1 MIPFAGLRRAVLRIA
16 ATVVVCVPVL
26 APAAVQAEP
35 ACGLYQ
41 YRAEITRVIDGDT
54 VVADI
59 DLGFHTWRRDE
70 HLRLWGINTPE
81 LDGMPDSPG
90 GKAKAA
96 LEGKILGKKLI
107 ICTLKD
113 KQEKFG
119 RYLAKIYVGDELVND
134 WLISQGLA
142 EPYMRDGQ

>member
-1 MIPFAGLRRAVLRIA
+1 MRRLLAFVLMAIS
-16 ATVVVCVPVL
+16 
-26 APAAVQAEP
+26 PASASADP

-70 HLRLWGINTPE
+70 HLRLWGINAPE
-81 LDGMPDSPG
+81 LDGNPASPG
-90 GKAKAA
+90 TEAKAA
-96 LEGKILGKKLI
+96 LEARILGKKLI

-113 KQEKFG
+113 KQEKYG
-119 RYLAKIYVGDELVND
+119 RYLAKIYVGDELIND
-134 WLISQGLA
+134 WLINQKLA
-142 EPYMRDGQ
+142 VPYMRGGQ

>member
-1 MIPFAGLRRAVLRIA
+1 MKFTFLLALICLPVAARAH
-16 ATVVVCVPVL
+16 
-26 APAAVQAEP
+26 P

-70 HLRLWGINTPE
+70 HLRLWGINAPE
-81 LDGMPDSPG
+81 IH
-90 GKAKAA
+90 GKEKAA
-96 LEGKILGKKLI
+96 GEKSKDALSARVLGKQLI

-113 KQEKFG
+113 KQEKYG
-119 RYLAKIYVGDELVND
+119 RYLAKVYVGDELIND
-134 WLISQGLA
+134 WLIAQGFA
-142 EPYMRDGQ
+142 APYMREGQ